1 MSNEIKETPE
11 KILIFLYW
19 EGTIDTNYLPTK
31 KIEDETELSSHFVDN
46 GVKTLREYGWVE
58 CNIREKDL
66 GIEDVRITSKGIE
79 KALSLILVEGA
90 RKSR

>member
-1 MSNEIKETPE
+1 MPNEIPE
-11 KILIFLYW
+11 KILVFLYW
-19 EGTIDTNYLPTK
+19 EGTIDPNYLSAR
-31 KIEDETELSSHFVDN
+31 KIEDETELSSPFVEK
-46 GVKTLREYGWVE
+46 GVKTLRENGWVE

-79 KALSLILVEGA
+79 KAQSLISEGET